1 VNIEGGSADS
11 GELWIQAL
19 TYFRDLKENDIATHF
34 IEKALEFIGSHN
46 VLSPLLVL
54 EILKEKKELKFSVI
68 KKFMM
73 SKLKTQTK
81 TIKEKKR
88 KVEEIRNEIVD
99 TQLQTI
105 TMKTTAINFEH
116 KDCAECNKVLI
127 LPTIHFTC
135 GHSYHNF
142 CINEEYADGIRRCVK
157 CNGGK

>member
-1 VNIEGGSADS
+1 MNIEGGSADS

-73 SKLKTQTK
+73 SKLKT
-81 TIKEKKR
+81 
-88 KVEEIRNEIVD
+88 
-99 TQLQTI
+99 
-105 TMKTTAINFEH
+105 
-116 KDCAECNKVLI
+116 
-127 LPTIHFTC
+127 
-135 GHSYHNF
+135 
-142 CINEEYADGIRRCVK
+142 
-157 CNGGK
+157 